1 MTASYFS
8 ELQPSTRLLLGPGPS
23 SVHPR
28 VLQAMTLPVM
38 GHLDPDFF
46 QVMNDIGDMLREVY
60 HTDNVM
66 TMPVSATGT
75 GAMETACA
83 NILEPGDT
91 MVVCRNGYF
100 GIRLGNIA
108 ERCGAVVHEVDS
120 PWGQPVDPQALS
132 DELDKHP
139 RVKAVGVVHA
149 ETSTGVLTPL
159 PELMDVIHRHGALAI
174 VDAVTSLGGHDMQVD
189 EWGIDVCY
197 SGTQKC
203 LGAPPG
209 LAPITLSESAMQVV
223 KTRETQVQSFYFNL
237 QDLESYWGQSRSYH
251 HTAPISM
258 TYALR
263 EALRMMMEEGI
274 ETRIQRHA
282 KVAASLRAGLEA
294 LGMELLAEPEY
305 RLNPLTTVGIPDG
318 IDDAQVRATLLND
331 YGIEI
336 GGGLGE
342 FRGKAWR
349 IGLMGDSAR
358 DRNVL
363 ALLSALEQ
371 ILNVSGYEVA
381 YGSSLAAAQKALAA
395 SAPSSG

>member
-1 MTASYFS
+1 MTASYHT
-8 ELQPSTRLLLGPGPS
+8 ELQPNARLLLGPGPS

-60 HTDNVM
+60 RTSNVM

-108 ERCGAVVHEVDS
+108 ERCGARVFEVDT
-120 PWGQPVDPQALS
+120 PWGQPVDPQALE
-132 DELDKHP
+132 DELKKHSK
-139 RVKAVGVVHA
+139 VKAVGVVHA

-159 PELMDVIHRHGALAI
+159 PDIIDVIHRHGALAI
-174 VDAVTSLGGHDMQVD
+174 VDAVTSLGGHDMRVD
-189 EWGIDVCY
+189 EWGVDVCY

-209 LAPITLSESAMQVV
+209 LAPITLSESAMQVLR
-223 KTRETQVQSFYFNL
+223 TRETPVQSFYFSL
-237 QDLESYWGQSRSYH
+237 QELESYWGRNRAYH

-274 ETRIQRHA
+274 ENRIDRHA
-282 KVAASLRAGLEA
+282 KAATALRAGLEA
-294 LGMELLAEPEY
+294 LGLELLADPDY
-305 RLNPLTTVGIPDG
+305 RLNPLTTVSIPEG

-331 YGIEI
+331 YSIEI

-371 ILNVSGYEVA
+371 ILNENGYEVA

-395 SAPSSG
+395 FAAGP

>member
-1 MTASYFS
+1 MTTSYLS
-8 ELQPSTRLLLGPGPS
+8 ELQPNARLLLGPGPS

-46 QVMNDIGDMLREVY
+46 QVMNDIRDMLREVY
-60 HTDNVM
+60 HTSNTM

-75 GAMETACA
+75 GAMETACV

-91 MVVCRNGYF
+91 FVICRNGYF

-108 ERCGAVVHEVDS
+108 QRCGARVFEVDA
-120 PWGQPVDPQALS
+120 PWGQPVDPQALD
-132 DELDKHP
+132 DELSKHS

-149 ETSTGVLTPL
+149 ETSTGVLTPM
-159 PELMDVIHRHGALAI
+159 PEVLDVIRRHGALSI

-189 EWGIDVCY
+189 EWSIDVCY

-209 LAPITLSESAMQVV
+209 LAPITLSEAAMEVV
-223 KTRETQVQSFYFNL
+223 RTRETPVQSFYFDL

-274 ETRIQRHA
+274 QARINRHA
-282 KVAASLRAGLEA
+282 RAASALRSGLEA
-294 LGMELLAEPEY
+294 LGMELLASPGY
-305 RLNPLTTVGIPDG
+305 QLNPLTTVRIPEG
-318 IDDAQVRATLLND
+318 IDDAQTRAALLKE
-331 YGIEI
+331 YSIEI

-371 ILNVSGYEVA
+371 LLDANGYEVA
-381 YGSSLAAAQKALAA
+381 FGASLAAAQKAIAA
-395 SAPSSG
+395 FAPEVE

>member
-1 MTASYFS
+1 MTASYLN
-8 ELQPSTRLLLGPGPS
+8 ELQPSARLLLGPGPS

-60 HTDNVM
+60 RTSNVM

-83 NILEPGDT
+83 NILERGDT

-108 ERCGAVVHEVDS
+108 ERCGARVFEVDT
-120 PWGQPVDPQALS
+120 PWGQPVDPQVLE
-132 DELDKHP
+132 DELKKHP
-139 RVKAVGVVHA
+139 KVKAVGVVHA

-159 PELMDVIHRHGALAI
+159 PEIIDVIHRHGALAI
-174 VDAVTSLGGHDMQVD
+174 VDAVTSLGGHDMRVD
-189 EWGIDVCY
+189 DWGVDICY

-209 LAPITLSESAMQVV
+209 LAPITLNESAMQVLR
-223 KTRETQVQSFYFNL
+223 TRETPVQSFYFNL
-237 QDLESYWGQSRSYH
+237 QELESYWGQSRAYH

-274 ETRIQRHA
+274 ENRIDRHA
-282 KVAASLRAGLEA
+282 KAAAALRAGLEA
-294 LGMELLAEPEY
+294 LGLELLADPDY
-305 RLNPLTTVGIPDG
+305 RLNPLTTVRIPEG

-331 YGIEI
+331 YSIEI

-371 ILNVSGYEVA
+371 ILNEDGYEIA
-381 YGSSLAAAQKALAA
+381 FGSSLAAAQRTLATY
-395 SAPSSG
+395 SG

>member
-1 MTASYFS
+1 MTASYLT
-8 ELQPSTRLLLGPGPS
+8 ELQPSARLLLGPGPS

-60 HTDNVM
+60 RTSNVM

-83 NILEPGDT
+83 NMLEPGDT

-108 ERCGAVVHEVDS
+108 ERCGARVFEIDT
-120 PWGQPVDPQALS
+120 PWGQPVDPQVLE
-132 DELDKHP
+132 DELKKHP

-159 PELMDVIHRHGALAI
+159 PDIIDVIHRHGALAI
-174 VDAVTSLGGHDMQVD
+174 VDAVTSLGGHDMRVD
-189 EWGIDVCY
+189 DWDVDVCY

-209 LAPITLSESAMQVV
+209 LAPITLSENAMQVLR
-223 KTRETQVQSFYFNL
+223 TRETPVQSFYFNL
-237 QDLESYWGQSRSYH
+237 QELESYWGRNRAYH

-274 ETRIQRHA
+274 ENRIARHA
-282 KVAASLRAGLEA
+282 KAAAALRAGLEA
-294 LGMELLAEPEY
+294 LGLELLADPDY
-305 RLNPLTTVGIPDG
+305 RLNPLTTVRIPEG
-318 IDDAQVRATLLND
+318 IDDAQVRASLLSD
-331 YGIEI
+331 YSIEI

-342 FRGKAWR
+342 FRGRAWR

-371 ILNVSGYEVA
+371 ILNENGYEVA
-381 YGSSLAAAQKALAA
+381 FGSSLAAAQRALA
-395 SAPSSG
+395 GFVDG

>member
-1 MTASYFS
+1 
-8 ELQPSTRLLLGPGPS
+8 
-23 SVHPR
+23 
-28 VLQAMTLPVM
+28 MTLPVM

-46 QVMNDIGDMLREVY
+46 QVMNEIGDMLREVY
-60 HTDNVM
+60 HTENVM

-75 GAMETACA
+75 GAMETACT

-108 ERCGAVVHEVDS
+108 QRCGARVYEVDS
-120 PWGQPVDPQALS
+120 PWGRPVDPQALS

-159 PELMDVIHRHGALAI
+159 PDILEVIHHHGALAI
-174 VDAVTSLGGHDMQVD
+174 VDAVTSLGGHDMRVD

-209 LAPITLSESAMQVV
+209 LAPITLSKSAMEVV
-223 KTRETQVQSFYFNL
+223 KARETPVQSFYFNL
-237 QDLESYWGQSRSYH
+237 QDLENYWGQSRSYH

-274 ETRIQRHA
+274 DNRISRHA
-282 KVAASLRAGLEA
+282 KVAAALRAGLQA
-294 LGMELLAEPEY
+294 LGLELLADPEF
-305 RLNPLTTVGIPDG
+305 RLNPLTTVGIPEG
-318 IDDAQVRATLLND
+318 IDDAQVRSILLND

-371 ILNVSGYEVA
+371 ILNANGYEVA
-381 YGSSLAAAQKALAA
+381 YGSSLAAAQRELAA
-395 SAPSSG
+395 FSG

>member
-1 MTASYFS
+1 MTASHLN
-8 ELQPSTRLLLGPGPS
+8 ELQPTARLLLGPGPS

-60 HTDNVM
+60 HTSNVM
-66 TMPVSATGT
+66 TMPMSATGT

-91 MVVCRNGYF
+91 FVICRNGYF

-108 ERCGAVVHEVDS
+108 ERCGAIVREVDT
-120 PWGQPVDPQALS
+120 PWGQPVDPQALD
-132 DELDKHP
+132 DELKKHP
-139 RVKAVGVVHA
+139 KVKAVGVVHA

-159 PELMDVIHRHGALAI
+159 PDIIEVIHRHGALAI
-174 VDAVTSLGGHDMQVD
+174 VDAVTSLGGHEMQVD
-189 EWGIDVCY
+189 DWGIDVCY

-209 LAPITLSESAMQVV
+209 LAPITLNEAAMDVV
-223 KTRETQVQSFYFNL
+223 KTRETPVQSFYFNL

-274 ETRIQRHA
+274 ETRIDRHA
-282 KVAASLRAGLEA
+282 HVASALRAGLEA
-294 LGMELLAEPEY
+294 LGLELLADPDH
-305 RLNPLTTVGIPDG
+305 RLNPLTTVRIPDG
-318 IDDAQVRATLLND
+318 IDDAAIRAALLNE
-331 YGIEI
+331 YAIEI

-371 ILNVSGYEVA
+371 LLNANGYEVA

-395 SAPSSG
+395 FAPR

>member
-1 MTASYFS
+1 MTTSYLS
-8 ELQPSTRLLLGPGPS
+8 ELQPNARLLLGPGPS

-60 HTDNVM
+60 RTTNTM

-91 MVVCRNGYF
+91 FVVCRNGYF

-108 ERCGAVVHEVDS
+108 ERCGAIVHEVDT
-120 PWGQPVDPQALS
+120 PWGSPVDPQAL
-132 DELDKHP
+132 DEELSRHP

-159 PELMDVIHRHGALAI
+159 PDILEVIRRHGALSI
-174 VDAVTSLGGHDMQVD
+174 VDAVTSLGGHDMRVD

-209 LAPITLSESAMQVV
+209 LAPITLSEAAMQTVR
-223 KTRETQVQSFYFNL
+223 TRESLVQSFYFNL

-274 ETRIQRHA
+274 ENRINRHA
-282 KVAASLRAGLEA
+282 KAAAALRAGLEA
-294 LGMELLAEPEY
+294 LGLELLADPDH
-305 RLNPLTTVGIPDG
+305 RLNPLTTVRIPDG
-318 IDDAQVRATLLND
+318 IDDAKVRAALLND
-331 YGIEI
+331 YAIEI

-371 ILNVSGYEVA
+371 LLNADGYEVA
-381 YGSSLAAAQKALAA
+381 FGSSLAAAQRALAGFV
-395 SAPSSG
+395 PESG

>member
-1 MTASYFS
+1 MTASYLN

-46 QVMNDIGDMLREVY
+46 QVMNEIGDMLREVY
-60 HTDNVM
+60 HTENVM

-75 GAMETACA
+75 GAMETACT

-108 ERCGAVVHEVDS
+108 QRCGARVYEVDS
-120 PWGQPVDPQALS
+120 PWGRPVDPQALS

-159 PELMDVIHRHGALAI
+159 PDILEVIHHHGALAI
-174 VDAVTSLGGHDMQVD
+174 VDAVTSLGGHDMRVD

-209 LAPITLSESAMQVV
+209 LAPITLSKSAMEVV
-223 KTRETQVQSFYFNL
+223 KARETPVQSFYFNL
-237 QDLESYWGQSRSYH
+237 QDLENYWGQSRSYH

-274 ETRIQRHA
+274 DNRISRHA
-282 KVAASLRAGLEA
+282 KVAAALRAGLQA
-294 LGMELLAEPEY
+294 LGLELLADPEF
-305 RLNPLTTVGIPDG
+305 RLNPLTTVGIPEG
-318 IDDAQVRATLLND
+318 IDDAQVRSILLND

-371 ILNVSGYEVA
+371 ILNANGYEVA
-381 YGSSLAAAQKALAA
+381 YGSSLAAAQRELAA
-395 SAPSSG
+395 FSG

>member
-1 MTASYFS
+1 MTASYLT
-8 ELQPSTRLLLGPGPS
+8 ELQPSARLLLGPGPS

-60 HTDNVM
+60 RTSNVM

-83 NILEPGDT
+83 NMLEPGDT

-108 ERCGAVVHEVDS
+108 ERCGARVFEIDT
-120 PWGQPVDPQALS
+120 PWGQPVDPQVLE
-132 DELDKHP
+132 DELKKHP

-159 PELMDVIHRHGALAI
+159 PDIIDVIHRHGALAI
-174 VDAVTSLGGHDMQVD
+174 VDAVTSLGGHDMRVD
-189 EWGIDVCY
+189 DWDVDVCY

-209 LAPITLSESAMQVV
+209 LAPITLSENAMQVLR
-223 KTRETQVQSFYFNL
+223 TRETPVQSFYFNL
-237 QDLESYWGQSRSYH
+237 QELESYWGRNRAYH

-274 ETRIQRHA
+274 ENRIARHA
-282 KVAASLRAGLEA
+282 KAAAALRAGLEA
-294 LGMELLAEPEY
+294 LGLELLADPDY
-305 RLNPLTTVGIPDG
+305 RLNPLTTVRIPEG
-318 IDDAQVRATLLND
+318 IDDAQVRATLLSD
-331 YGIEI
+331 YSIEI

-371 ILNVSGYEVA
+371 ILNENGYEVA
-381 YGSSLAAAQKALAA
+381 FGSSLAAAQRALAGFVD
-395 SAPSSG
+395 S